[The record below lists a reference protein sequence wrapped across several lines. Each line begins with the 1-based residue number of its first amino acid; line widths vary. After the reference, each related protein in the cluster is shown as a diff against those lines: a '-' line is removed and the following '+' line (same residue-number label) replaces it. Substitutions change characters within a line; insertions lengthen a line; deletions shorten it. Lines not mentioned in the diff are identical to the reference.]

1 MKPGSAALA
10 GLLLGANLLNY
21 LDRQLFLSLFPLFR
35 GRFHLT
41 DLWLGLLA
49 SSFTAIYV
57 IVAPL
62 SGYLVRRFPIGRL
75 LGSGIVLFSLGMA
88 ISAFSRDTVALFL
101 GRMLTGAGES
111 ALTTLGPLVILG
123 KNIVRPGRRLGYFY
137 AAIPLGSALG
147 FGAGA
152 LLPRMMD
159 FQTALLLPVVPGLLA
174 GFFLWGVCPEE
185 QTPDSAS
192 RFLYLSSHDLAA
204 TPWGRVGLSF
214 FFQTAGTFVLGG
226 MAAWISI
233 YLTRIKTL
241 DLSFANALTSGSL
254 LLGGVTGMMLG
265 GALLDRERRRN
276 PEAWGRMVTATGFA
290 FAAAGIATVLL
301 CHGKGPL
308 GIGLVA
314 ASFGLFLG
322 IVPINWMILSAGV
335 PALTAPLLGWSL
347 LISHLFGDLPSP
359 TLIGWSSQVFGL
371 DVSLAFLLLVPVGS
385 ALALALFCR
394 PGWVSPRSF

>member
-1 MKPGSAALA
+1 MNPGSAALS

-21 LDRQLFLSLFPLFR
+21 LDRQLFLSMFPLFR
-35 GRFHLT
+35 GRFHLS

-62 SGYLVRRFPIGRL
+62 SGYLVRRFPVGRL
-75 LGSGIVLFSLGMA
+75 LGSGIILFSLGMA
-88 ISAFSRDTVALFL
+88 ISAFSRDTVTLFM

-123 KNIVRPGRRLGYFY
+123 KNVVRPGNRLGYFY

-152 LLPRMMD
+152 LFPGMMD
-159 FQTALLLPVVPGLLA
+159 FQRVLLLPVLPGLLA
-174 GFFLWGVCPEE
+174 GVFLWRVRLEE
-185 QTPDSAS
+185 EMPDRAS
-192 RFLYLSSHDLAA
+192 RFFYLSSRDRAL

-233 YLTRIKTL
+233 YLTRIKTF

-254 LLGGVTGMMLG
+254 VLGGVTGMMLG
-265 GALLDRERRRN
+265 GVLLDRERRRD
-276 PEAWGRMVTATGFA
+276 PEAWGRMVIAAGFA

-301 CHGKGPL
+301 CHGKGSVA
-308 GIGLVA
+308 IGLAA

-322 IVPINWMILSAGV
+322 IVPVNWMILSAGAPV
-335 PALTAPLLGWSL
+335 LTAPLLGWSL
-347 LISHLFGDLPSP
+347 LITHLFGDLPSP
-359 TLIGWSSQVFGL
+359 TLIGWASQGFGL
-371 DVSLAFLLLVPVGS
+371 DVSLAVLLLLPVGS
-385 ALALALFCR
+385 ALALALFSR
-394 PGWVSPRSF
+394 PGWVASRAS